1 MRDSTS
7 DFLEER
13 FIWLDKLFLVLIFVI
28 SFADMGVDERNLP
41 GGTRSGLLGPPFRA
55 FPRWLKV
62 VVTSR

>member
-28 SFADMGVDERNLP
+28 SFADMGVDERNLLGARDP
-41 GGTRSGLLGPPFRA
+41 VSLGHRSEPFPDGLR
-55 FPRWLKV
+55 
-62 VVTSR
+62 SCS